1 MSLEKNLWNTKS
13 PKYIGKITEYLD
25 LSDKQIESF
34 KNRLN
39 DLKEEINNSETNNI
53 N

>member
-1 MSLEKNLWNTKS
+1 MESALKLINTKS

-39 DLKEEINNSETNNI
+39 DLKEEINNTETNSI